1 MTTALIPAPAPDYAK
16 LIDLVSDS
24 VASPF
29 TKAAYRAALLRFFSW
44 WASVYRQPFS
54 RAAVNAY
61 RTYMEELGKGVP
73 TINIALSA
81 IRKFAAECMENGVLD
96 SATES
101 SIARI
106 PGAKLLGRPVGNW
119 LTAEQAEKLLDAP
132 PTGTPKGV
140 RDRAIL
146 GVLLGCGLRR
156 AECATLQVGHV
167 RERDG
172 RPCIVD
178 LEGKGGRIRTV
189 PMPKWAHERLQRW
202 LAMTNIASGPIFVS
216 LDQHGNPG
224 AGITGFGIHWI
235 VREYVRELGFDVS
248 PHDLRRTFARLAR
261 QGGGELDQIQF
272 SLGHSSVATTEIYLG
287 MTQDLR
293 NAPCDRL
300 GLSVR

>member
-1 MTTALIPAPAPDYAK
+1 MITALTAQPDYGK
-16 LIDLVSDS
+16 LLDLVENS
-24 VASPF
+24 VTSPF
-29 TKAAYRAALLRFFSW
+29 TKQAYRKALLRFFEW
-44 WASVYRQPFS
+44 WRAVYRKPFG
-54 RAAVNAY
+54 RPAVQAY
-61 RTYMEELGKGVP
+61 KCHLEETKGP
-73 TINIALSA
+73 ATINVAMAA
-81 IRKFAAECMENGVLD
+81 IRKFSSECFENGIID
-96 SATES
+96 EATES

-167 RERDG
+167 QERDG